1 MKDTAPTLVDF
12 LEHKLVLFAYLF
24 GSRALNRAG
33 NMSVWDI
40 AVYLQDE
47 KLEANP
53 VWQKIKI
60 EDEISCILKTDK
72 VQVTILN
79 NLDAPLFLY
88 NIINDGVLLAEE
100 NSEIR
105 ITFEYKVLR
114 RFHDWRYYLDR
125 HMSGDKCR

>member
-1 MKDTAPTLVDF
+1 MDRIQQIRDVLSKN
-12 LEHKLVLFAYLF
+12 KLVLFAYLF

-33 NMSVWDI
+33 NMSDWDI
-40 AVYLQDE
+40 AVYIHDE
-47 KLEANP
+47 KLETNP
-53 VWQKIKI
+53 VWQKIKL

-105 ITFEYKVLR
+105 IAFEYKVLR

>member
-1 MKDTAPTLVDF
+1 MDRIQQIRDVLSKN
-12 LEHKLVLFAYLF
+12 KLVLFAYLF
-24 GSRALNRAG
+24 GSRALNRAS
-33 NMSVWDI
+33 NMSDWDI
-40 AVYLQDE
+40 AVYIHDE
-47 KLEANP
+47 KLETNP
-53 VWQKIKI
+53 VWQKIKL

-105 ITFEYKVLR
+105 IAFEYKALR